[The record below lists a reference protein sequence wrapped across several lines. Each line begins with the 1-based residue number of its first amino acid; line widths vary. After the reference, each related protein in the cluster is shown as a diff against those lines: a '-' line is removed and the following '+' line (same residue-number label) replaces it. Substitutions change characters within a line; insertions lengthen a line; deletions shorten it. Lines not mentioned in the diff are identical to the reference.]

1 MTTALWCVFVA
12 GMLPYVLAAVSKVG
26 RPYDNAKPRA
36 GGHTGRQQRAD
47 WAQANAWEAFAPFAA
62 AVLIAHWVHVQ
73 QSTIDMLALAFIA
86 FRVGHGAA
94 YLGDRPTLRSILWS
108 LGFAINLAIFFMPL
122 IRGFWPG

>member
-36 GGHTGRQQRAD
+36 GGHTGWQQRAD

-86 FRVGHGAA
+86 FRVAHGAA
-94 YLGDRPTLRSILWS
+94 YLGDRPTLRSAMWACGIACVAGLYIAAA
-108 LGFAINLAIFFMPL
+108 GAKPI
-122 IRGFWPG
+122 